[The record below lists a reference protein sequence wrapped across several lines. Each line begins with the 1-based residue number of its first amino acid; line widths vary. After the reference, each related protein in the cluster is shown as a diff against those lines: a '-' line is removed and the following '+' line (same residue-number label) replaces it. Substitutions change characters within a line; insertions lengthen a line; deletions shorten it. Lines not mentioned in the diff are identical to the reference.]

1 MTGAEVYIKAEN
13 LQKTGSFKVRGVF
26 NKMIGLDHKKVIA
39 ASMGNHAQAV
49 AFAAKKLGF
58 YAKIVMPITVPIV
71 KEEATKGYGADVVLH
86 GENLQEA
93 LDFAIAQKDYTLI
106 HPYDDDNIIA
116 GQATLGLE
124 IIEDL
129 RDIDV
134 VLVPVGGGGLI
145 AGTALSM
152 KAFNASAKV
161 IGVQTRSATS
171 AHRSFREHKII
182 PDRPRPTLADGI
194 AVGKVG
200 ERPFLAISELVEDFI
215 VVDDETIALAVLLF
229 MERKKL
235 VVEGAGA
242 SPLAALLLNKDRF
255 KGKRVVLVASGGN
268 IDLTLVD
275 RIIRKGLVASGRI
288 STFEVIVDD
297 VPGSLQ
303 ALAGIIASNRTN
315 ILDISHDRL
324 REGMPVGKIPVAFT

>member
-1 MTGAEVYIKAEN
+1 
-13 LQKTGSFKVRGVF
+13 
-26 NKMIGLDHKKVIA
+26 
-39 ASMGNHAQAV
+39 
-49 AFAAKKLGF
+49 
-58 YAKIVMPITVPIV
+58 
-71 KEEATKGYGADVVLH
+71 
-86 GENLQEA
+86 
-93 LDFAIAQKDYTLI
+93 
-106 HPYDDDNIIA
+106 
-116 GQATLGLE
+116 
-124 IIEDL
+124 
-129 RDIDV
+129 
-134 VLVPVGGGGLI
+134 
-145 AGTALSM
+145 
-152 KAFNASAKV
+152 
-161 IGVQTRSATS
+161 
-171 AHRSFREHKII
+171 
-182 PDRPRPTLADGI
+182 
-194 AVGKVG
+194 VG

-215 VVDDETIALAVLLF
+215 VVDDETIALAVLFF

-303 ALAGIIASNRTN
+303 TLAGIIANNRAN

-324 REGMPVGKIPVAFT
+324 RESMPVGKIPVAFTIELRSIENFRDLLSSIVSAGFSLNTEFLNKTKGPDEDQ

>member
-1 MTGAEVYIKAEN
+1 MYIKAEN

-58 YAKIVMPITVPIV
+58 YAIIVMPVTVPIV

-106 HPYDDDNIIA
+106 HPYDDDHIIA

-145 AGTALSM
+145 AGTALSV
-152 KAFNASAKV
+152 KAFNASAKI

-171 AHRSFREHKII
+171 AHRSFQEHKII

-200 ERPFLAISELVEDFI
+200 ERPFLTISELVEDFI
-215 VVDDETIALAVLLF
+215 VVDDETIALSVLLF

-255 KGKRVVLVASGGN
+255 KGKKLPRCE
-268 IDLTLVD
+268 
-275 RIIRKGLVASGRI
+275 R
-288 STFEVIVDD
+288 
-297 VPGSLQ
+297 
-303 ALAGIIASNRTN
+303 
-315 ILDISHDRL
+315 
-324 REGMPVGKIPVAFT
+324 